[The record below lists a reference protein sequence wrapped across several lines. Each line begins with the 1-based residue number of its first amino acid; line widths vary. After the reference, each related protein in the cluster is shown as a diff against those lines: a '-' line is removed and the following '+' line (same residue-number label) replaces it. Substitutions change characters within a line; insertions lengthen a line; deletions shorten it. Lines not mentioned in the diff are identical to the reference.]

1 MHGKRSC
8 VFQRVGGTD
17 LGQILC
23 RCEDC
28 GQNSAE
34 ICESHCFV
42 EVCVEKEK
50 VYCEGSVKYH
60 INEKQAVRSADFL
73 LIRAGNVYRGPCEVR
88 AENQD
93 ERVANGLGSDL
104 DKAKLGVDALEFV
117 EIGQT
122 AFACWRADQQQV
134 NKRRKARRRPQ
145 QQEQGRE
152 TLAGSSVDDLEVLG
166 DMRTRVLNLYRR
178 YLRHSRNFVN
188 NYDLDLPASQVKT
201 KIRQEFERHR
211 FVNDLA
217 VQNVLYMKAQMEFQE
232 LVNFWKQR
240 CHVMMYFEPFSSY
253 DTTANDS
260 FIDKFLKGAS

>member
-1 MHGKRSC
+1 M
-8 VFQRVGGTD
+8 T
-17 LGQILC
+17 L
-23 RCEDC
+23 
-28 GQNSAE
+28 
-34 ICESHCFV
+34 
-42 EVCVEKEK
+42 
-50 VYCEGSVKYH
+50 
-60 INEKQAVRSADFL
+60 
-73 LIRAGNVYRGPCEVR
+73 P
-88 AENQD
+88 
-93 ERVANGLGSDL
+93 
-104 DKAKLGVDALEFV
+104 
-117 EIGQT
+117 T
-122 AFACWRADQQQV
+122 AFAATTRFS
-134 NKRRKARRRPQ
+134 
-145 QQEQGRE
+145 
-152 TLAGSSVDDLEVLG
+152 TSSAE
-166 DMRTRVLNLYRR
+166 MRTRVLNLYRR

>member
-1 MHGKRSC
+1 
-8 VFQRVGGTD
+8 
-17 LGQILC
+17 
-23 RCEDC
+23 
-28 GQNSAE
+28 
-34 ICESHCFV
+34 
-42 EVCVEKEK
+42 
-50 VYCEGSVKYH
+50 
-60 INEKQAVRSADFL
+60 
-73 LIRAGNVYRGPCEVR
+73 
-88 AENQD
+88 
-93 ERVANGLGSDL
+93 
-104 DKAKLGVDALEFV
+104 
-117 EIGQT
+117 
-122 AFACWRADQQQV
+122 
-134 NKRRKARRRPQ
+134 
-145 QQEQGRE
+145 
-152 TLAGSSVDDLEVLG
+152 
-166 DMRTRVLNLYRR
+166 MRTRVLNLYRR